1 MGEQNMLAHREPNQW
16 YRLLLV
22 TGIILAAVNLRPAI
36 TSVGP
41 LLGMIRDDIGLAN
54 WSVGLLTSLPLV
66 AFAVMSPLVPR
77 IARVLTNE
85 YALVVGLA
93 LLILG
98 ITIRSITFS
107 VFLFGGTLLAGLGI
121 TFCNVLLPGIIKEK
135 IPLKVALMTSI
146 YSTVMTMLAAL
157 ASGVSIP
164 LAKGLNLGWNA
175 AMVVW
180 VIPAVLGIITWIY
193 LSIKNKQQQASTNV
207 TADREANKRNNIWS
221 SPLAW
226 QIACYMGFQS
236 CWFYITISWLPEI
249 LYAYGVDMSTGGWML
264 SIAQFIGVPFS
275 FIVPVI
281 AEKFASQRGI
291 IVVLGLLGV
300 GGYCGLLF
308 GSSYFTMVVSII
320 AIGIP
325 LGGNFA
331 LALTLLGM
339 RAKNAEEASD
349 LSGMAQSLG
358 YVLAAIGPLLIGYMY
373 DVTQV
378 WDVPLVTLIF
388 IAVLYILFGLGAGRN
403 RYVFG

>member
-1 MGEQNMLAHREPNQW
+1 
-16 YRLLLV
+16 
-22 TGIILAAVNLRPAI
+22 
-36 TSVGP
+36 
-41 LLGMIRDDIGLAN
+41 
-54 WSVGLLTSLPLV
+54 
-66 AFAVMSPLVPR
+66 
-77 IARVLTNE
+77 
-85 YALVVGLA
+85 
-93 LLILG
+93 
-98 ITIRSITFS
+98 TIRCITVS

-135 IPLKVALMTSI
+135 FPLKVALMTSI

-207 TADREANKRNNIWS
+207 TADRKANKRNNIWS

-249 LYAYGVDMSTGGWML
+249 LYAYGVDMATGGWML

-325 LGGNFA
+325 LGGN
-331 LALTLLGM
+331 
-339 RAKNAEEASD
+339 
-349 LSGMAQSLG
+349 
-358 YVLAAIGPLLIGYMY
+358 
-373 DVTQV
+373 
-378 WDVPLVTLIF
+378 
-388 IAVLYILFGLGAGRN
+388 
-403 RYVFG
+403 